1 MTTFLKTIL
10 TLTLAFF
17 YMETNAQIS
26 HFNATSSC
34 KTPSSK
40 QLHNSLL
47 LALNQETKNTPQSI
61 LYVSSNAIMTA
72 NSTNNLTI
80 GNPNKDPHN
89 QLNKENLR
97 RDISANHFQTISST
111 ESTIIEKEP
120 FLINRRNV
128 YSSLW
133 AFASLNYL
141 YADLVG
147 FMDAQVHQ
155 EYHTGTV
162 NGLEMTPGFLTIAG
176 AFMQIPIANV
186 FLPQVI
192 KNDRTLRCIQI
203 VSGSIMSL
211 IQAGTLFA
219 GPPTPYY
226 LLFSAVEI
234 AATTYIT
241 IDAIKWNPLAKKKRK
256 RKNN

>member
-1 MTTFLKTIL
+1 MTTLLKTL
-10 TLTLAFF
+10 LALVLAFF
-17 YMETNAQIS
+17 CINSQAQIS
-26 HFNATSSC
+26 RFDITLSYQS
-34 KTPSSK
+34 PSSK

-47 LALNQETKNTPQSI
+47 LALNQETKNTPQSV
-61 LYVSSNAIMTA
+61 LYASSNSITTA
-72 NSTNNLTI
+72 ESTNNSTSGKL
-80 GNPNKDPHN
+80 NKSSIN
-89 QLNKENLR
+89 QLDKENLR
-97 RDISANHFQTISST
+97 RDISANHFQTNIST

-120 FLINRRNV
+120 FLRNRRNV

-162 NGLEMTPGFLTIAG
+162 NGLEMTPSFLTIAG

-192 KNDRTLRCIQI
+192 KNERTLRWIQI
-203 VSGSIMSL
+203 ASGSIMSL
-211 IQAGTLFA
+211 VQAGTLFA

-226 LLFSAVEI
+226 VLFSAVEI

-241 IDAIKWNPLAKKKRK
+241 IDAIKWKPLAKKKRN
-256 RKNN
+256 RKNK